1 MASRRVIVLGSAAGG
16 GFPQWNC
23 GCAVCA
29 LAWAGDPRV
38 KKRTQ
43 SSLAVEGENGAFMLV
58 NASPDA
64 REQIMATPALH
75 PRGALRDSPISDVVL
90 TNADVDHVIGLV
102 HLRER
107 QKLTVH
113 AAQATLSALRANP
126 VFGVLSPDCVD
137 FREIEL
143 GKPFEVNGVR
153 IVAFAA
159 PGKVPL
165 YLEGKD
171 AAFVPPPIARDGSA
185 VALAFSL
192 GGKRVVH
199 APGVAE
205 IDEAL
210 LSELEGCDVLLF
222 DGTVFHDDEMA
233 RAGVGA
239 KTGRRMGHVPME
251 GEGGSLQRLA
261 GLKAQRIYVHV
272 NNTNPALIEGSPER
286 LRVEAAGWEVAEDGM
301 EITP

>member
-1 MASRRVIVLGSAAGG
+1 MASRRIIVLGSAAGG

-23 GCAVCA
+23 ACPVCA

-43 SSLAVEGENGAFMLV
+43 SSLALEGQDGAFILV

-64 REQIMATPALH
+64 RQQIMTTRALH

-90 TNADVDHVIGLV
+90 TNADVDHVMGLL

-113 AAQATLSALRANP
+113 AARATLSALRANAL
-126 VFGVLSPDCVD
+126 FRVLSPDCVD

-143 GKPFEVNGVR
+143 GRPFKVNGVP

-165 YLEGKD
+165 YLEGED
-171 AAFVPPPIARDGSA
+171 AAFVPPAIARDGSA

-192 GGKRVVH
+192 GEKRVVH
-199 APGVAE
+199 APCVAE
-205 IDEAL
+205 IDETL

-261 GLKAQRIYVHV
+261 GLKARRIYVHV

-301 EITP
+301 EIAP